1 MGAYYY
7 LVSQLPSL
15 TYGQKPP
22 MLPEAFKELAKS
34 MLSAEDAALLDVVSL
49 DPAPYNASHG
59 APSGVPSG
67 APSGETSSA
76 GISYASQAPSCGS
89 DFIDGW
95 REWERTLRLNL
106 ARQRAVKVKR
116 EGVALGE
123 PPIIPADAA
132 TAAHGAIATVDSPL
146 EADIFLDKARW
157 SAIDALQGVN
167 YFDRNTVFAYLLKLL
182 ILERRAAMQT
192 ETGFSEYKSLYASI
206 MGSVNVFDGAQTGV
220 SPAGESK

>member
-15 TYGQKPP
+15 VYGQKPP
-22 MLPEAFKELAKS
+22 MLPEAFIDLAKP
-34 MLSAEDAALLDVVSL
+34 MLDADDAALLDRISL
-49 DPAPYNASHG
+49 DPAPYGEQAS
-59 APSGVPSG
+59 
-67 APSGETSSA
+67 T
-76 GISYASQAPSCGS
+76 GITYADQAPSSGS
-89 DFIDGW
+89 DFIDSW

-116 EGVALGE
+116 EGVALAE
-123 PPIIPADAA
+123 PPVIPADAA
-132 TAAHGAIATVDSPL
+132 TAAHGAIATDSPL

-157 SAIDALQGVN
+157 SAIESLQGVE

-182 ILERRAAMQT
+182 ILQRRAAMQT

-206 MGSVNVFDGAQTGV
+206 MSDVAVFDGVQTGV

>member
-1 MGAYYY
+1 VGSYYY

-15 TYGQKPP
+15 IYGQKPP
-22 MLPEAFKELAKS
+22 MLPEAFKELAKPI
-34 MLSAEDAALLDVVSL
+34 LSAEDAALLDTISL
-49 DPAPYNASHG
+49 DPAPCGEH
-59 APSGVPSG
+59 PSPGITYAEQALPS
-67 APSGETSSA
+67 
-76 GISYASQAPSCGS
+76 GS

-116 EGVALGE
+116 EGAALAE
-123 PPIIPADAA
+123 PPVIPADAA
-132 TAAHGAIATVDSPL
+132 SAAHGAIAAGDSPL

-157 SAIDALQGVN
+157 SAIDALQGVD
-167 YFDRNTVFAYLLKLL
+167 YFDRNTIFAYLLKLF
-182 ILERRAAMQT
+182 ILERRAAMQP

-206 MGSVNVFDGAQTGV
+206 MDGVNVFDGVQTGV

>member
-1 MGAYYY
+1 VGAYYY

-15 TYGQKPP
+15 VYGQKPP
-22 MLPEAFKELAKS
+22 MLPEAFKELAKPV
-34 MLSAEDAALLDVVSL
+34 LSAEDAALLDTISL
-49 DPAPYNASHG
+49 DPAPYGEH
-59 APSGVPSG
+59 PSPGITYAEQTPS
-67 APSGETSSA
+67 S
-76 GISYASQAPSCGS
+76 GS

-95 REWERTLRLNL
+95 REWERALRLNL

-116 EGVALGE
+116 EGAALAE
-123 PPIIPADAA
+123 PPVIPADAA
-132 TAAHGAIATVDSPL
+132 AAAHGAMTVVDSPL

-157 SAIDALQGVN
+157 SAIDALQGVD

-182 ILERRAAMQT
+182 ILQRRAAMQP

-206 MGSVNVFDGAQTGV
+206 MGDVNVFDGVQTGV

>member
-1 MGAYYY
+1 VGAYYY

-15 TYGQKPP
+15 AYGQKPP
-22 MLPEAFKELAKS
+22 MLPEAFKDLAKP
-34 MLSAEDAALLDVVSL
+34 LLNAEDAALLDAISL
-49 DPAPYNASHG
+49 DPAPDG
-59 APSGVPSG
+59 TP
-67 APSGETSSA
+67 
-76 GISYASQAPSCGS
+76 GISYADNAPPSGS

-95 REWERTLRLNL
+95 RAWERALRLNL

-116 EGVALGE
+116 EGAALAE

-132 TAAHGAIATVDSPL
+132 AAAHGAIAASDSPL

-157 SAIDALQGVN
+157 SAIESLQGTD

-182 ILERRAAMQT
+182 ILQRRDSMRA

-206 MGSVNVFDGAQTGV
+206 LEGVQTGV

>member
-1 MGAYYY
+1 VGAYYY

-15 TYGQKPP
+15 VYGQKPP
-22 MLPEAFKELAKS
+22 MLPEAFKELAKP
-34 MLSAEDAALLDVVSL
+34 MLNAEDAALLDTISL
-49 DPAPYNASHG
+49 DPS
-59 APSGVPSG
+59 PSEYGVTEGGQHSTGITYAEQALPS
-67 APSGETSSA
+67 
-76 GISYASQAPSCGS
+76 GS

-106 ARQRAVKVKR
+106 ARQRAIKVKR
-116 EGVALGE
+116 EGVALAE

-132 TAAHGAIATVDSPL
+132 SAAHGAMTVVDSPL

-157 SAIDALQGVN
+157 SAIESLQGVD
-167 YFDRNTVFAYLLKLL
+167 YFDRNMVFAYLLKLL
-182 ILERRAAMQT
+182 ILERRAAMQP

-206 MGSVNVFDGAQTGV
+206 MNDVTVFDGVQTGV

>member
-1 MGAYYY
+1 VGAYYY

-15 TYGQKPP
+15 VYGQKPP

-34 MLSAEDAALLDVVSL
+34 ILSAEDAALLDTISL
-49 DPAPYNASHG
+49 DPAPNSEHSSGITYAEQT
-59 APSGVPSG
+59 PSS
-67 APSGETSSA
+67 
-76 GISYASQAPSCGS
+76 GS

-95 REWERTLRLNL
+95 REWERALRLNL

-116 EGVALGE
+116 EGAALAE
-123 PPIIPADAA
+123 PPVIPADAA
-132 TAAHGAIATVDSPL
+132 AAAHGAIATVDSPL

-157 SAIDALQGVN
+157 SAIDALQGVD
-167 YFDRNTVFAYLLKLL
+167 YFDRNTIYAYLLKLL
-182 ILERRAAMQT
+182 ILERRFAMQP

-206 MGSVNVFDGAQTGV
+206 MDGVNVFDGVQTGV